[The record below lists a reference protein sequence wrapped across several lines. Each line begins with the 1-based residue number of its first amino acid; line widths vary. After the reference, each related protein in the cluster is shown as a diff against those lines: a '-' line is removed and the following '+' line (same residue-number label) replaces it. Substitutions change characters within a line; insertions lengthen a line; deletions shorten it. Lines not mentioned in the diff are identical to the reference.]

1 MENRYSQCHFRD
13 QQPDE
18 VIHNIIRRHWFD
30 IFLQYIPVMG
40 ALFLLFAVAMSSG
53 FWMSDSSP
61 EGESAL
67 FFFESLFLL
76 MLWMYASLIFVD
88 YYLDVWIV
96 TDRRVINIEQKGLF
110 SRQVSELYY
119 SKIQD
124 VTTEVKGLFPTF
136 LNYGDL
142 FVQTAAEKERFRFH
156 NIPNPYEVKDLVMR
170 LQKQGRGDE
179 LSQLRDV
186 IHGNEG

>member
-1 MENRYSQCHFRD
+1 MENRYSQFHFRD

-18 VIHNIIRRHWFD
+18 IIYSIIRRHWFD

-40 ALFLLFAVAMSSG
+40 ALFLLLAVAASSG
-53 FWMSDSSP
+53 LWMSESSP

-119 SKIQD
+119 AKIQD

-170 LQKQGRGDE
+170 LQKEGRGDE
-179 LSQLRDV
+179 LSQLREV
-186 IHGNEG
+186 MHGNEG